1 MNIDHANLINALES
15 IINETINKR
24 IEEIRNESF
33 DINDH
38 RYDIDDMIRDYIES
52 NVSVTLDVQ

>member
-15 IINETINKR
+15 MINEAINKR
-24 IEEIRNESF
+24 IKEIADESF

-38 RYDIDDMIRDYIES
+38 RYEIDDMIREYIDA
-52 NVSVTLDVQ
+52 NVSVTLEVN

>member
-1 MNIDHANLINALES
+1 MSIDHANLINALES
-15 IINETINKR
+15 IINEAINKR
-24 IEEIRNESF
+24 IEEIRNDSF
-33 DINDH
+33 NIHDH

>member
-1 MNIDHANLINALES
+1 MSIDHANLINALES
-15 IINETINKR
+15 IINEAINKR